1 MTQYTREGAV
11 DYTFN
16 GSELIAEMDSDK
28 AIDFTEKWIEMQHQ
42 AGPTS
47 WTTYDYPNAT
57 GDLGDGKAMMV
68 FDADS
73 ATYPKNKPGASKEA
87 GNLGWYAG
95 PGGPG
100 RQLQDQPVDV
110 ELGDDR
116 QLAQQA
122 CPRGCSSSGPPAR
135 SP

>member
-1 MTQYTREGAV
+1 
-11 DYTFN
+11 
-16 GSELIAEMDSDK
+16 
-28 AIDFTEKWIEMQHQ
+28 MQHK

-87 GNLGWYAG
+87 GNLGVVRRARRVRTATTR
-95 PGGPG
+95 PTCG
-100 RQLQDQPVDV
+100 RGV
-110 ELGDDR
+110 GR
-116 QLAQQA
+116 
-122 CPRGCSSSGPPAR
+122 
-135 SP
+135 

>member
-1 MTQYTREGAV
+1 MTQYSREGAV

-28 AIDFTEKWIEMQHQ
+28 AIDFTKKWIDMQHQ

-87 GNLGWYAG
+87 GQPRLVRRARPGPTATTRPTCG
-95 PGGPG
+95 PGAG
-100 RQLQDQPVDV
+100 R
-110 ELGDDR
+110 
-116 QLAQQA
+116 
-122 CPRGCSSSGPPAR
+122 
-135 SP
+135 